1 MFCDLKLLAVDA
13 DSFDASTSKPEEL
26 DVTSGKEILCLYW
39 CASCNGILM
48 IFMITE
54 QSLATFSLYQIIIL
68 LRKSVQMLSN
78 TAQLKDMAGFTVVH
92 HSAPFLKATNF
103 VDFVDSWDFHENC
116 FTEN

>member
-39 CASCNGILM
+39 CTSCNGILI

-54 QSLATFSLYQIIIL
+54 QRLAIFLII
-68 LRKSVQMLSN
+68 SN
-78 TAQLKDMAGFTVVH
+78 NYIVAQVSS
-92 HSAPFLKATNF
+92 SAKQHYTIK
-103 VDFVDSWDFHENC
+103 EYG
-116 FTEN
+116 